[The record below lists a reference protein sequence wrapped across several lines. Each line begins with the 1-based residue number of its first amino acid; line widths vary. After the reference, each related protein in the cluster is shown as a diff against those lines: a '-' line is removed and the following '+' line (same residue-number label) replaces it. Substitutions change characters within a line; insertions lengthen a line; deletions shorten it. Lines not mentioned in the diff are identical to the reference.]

1 MGNASWEAAFIRESI
16 PSQHMPEPREQS
28 PIEDPDLLLSLYR
41 ISRIG
46 SSAYNAREAFQSV
59 MEEIQRLFLPSS
71 ASISLISPNSGL
83 LEKEYALGY
92 PANIEELSLH
102 IGKGIAGAVAF
113 RGEVIC
119 SEDVRQDPRYV
130 SLIDSVRCKI
140 ATPMISE
147 GQIIGVIDVD
157 SDTIGQYGPRDVQ
170 RLQAITDEAVRSLQS
185 VWRQR
190 QLITQSDQLKTLL
203 DLGQIVV
210 SKLEIQGLWDS
221 ITEATLD
228 LTGSRMATLQ
238 LYDEEQ
244 DQVVLQAVKPPY
256 PEYRSK
262 IEVLRLAESMASS
275 SIKTKRQVE
284 FPNITTPDYFDL
296 RDAPQMPDVF
306 SCLSTPMMYD
316 GKVIG
321 VINVFTKNRHRFP
334 NDEKRLLQAFAS
346 LSAVAAK
353 NADLYARV
361 FNSEDL
367 LRKSERLT
375 TLGLLS
381 AEIAHEIR
389 NPLTVIKLLFG
400 SLGLSYSEND
410 PRSKDTQIIKEK
422 INQLEEIV
430 SKVLSFSKA
439 PESLNSDWPIDGLIN
454 DTLLLVRLKLQQQRV
469 ELISE
474 TIGPE
479 VIVSGNKGQLQQVFL
494 NLIINA
500 AEAMPEGGRLSV
512 VPMLESEGEKE
523 RLAIYFSDT
532 GTGIP
537 KKIQGQIFESFLT
550 GKPEGT
556 GLGLSI
562 TKRILR
568 SHHGDITVAQSSS
581 AGTTIRIELPIAET

>member
-1 MGNASWEAAFIRESI
+1 MD
-16 PSQHMPEPREQS
+16 PSPDNRPVDDPE
-28 PIEDPDLLLSLYR
+28 LLLSLYR
-41 ISRIG
+41 ISQIG
-46 SSAYNAREAFQSV
+46 SSTFNAGEAFQAI
-59 MEEIQRLFLPSS
+59 MEEIQRLFSPSS

-83 LEKEYALGY
+83 LEKEYAIGY
-92 PANIEELSLH
+92 PANIEALSLH
-102 IGKGIAGAVAF
+102 IGKGISGSVAF
-113 RGEVIC
+113 KGQSIC
-119 SEDVRQDPRYV
+119 SPDVRQDPRYV
-130 SLIDSVRCKI
+130 RLIDNVRCKI

-147 GQIIGVIDVD
+147 GQIVGVVDVD
-157 SDTIGQYGPRDVQ
+157 SDQVGHYTEDDVQ
-170 RLQAITDEAVRSLQS
+170 RLQAITDEAIRSLQS

-190 QLITQSDQLKTLL
+190 HLVNQSEQLKALFEV
-203 DLGQIVV
+203 GQNVV
-210 SKLEIQGLWDS
+210 SNLELQGLWDS
-221 ITEATLD
+221 ITEAALD

-238 LYDEEQ
+238 LYDEEKN
-244 DQVVLQAVKPPY
+244 QVTLQAVKPPH

-262 IEVLRLAESMASS
+262 IEVLHLDESMNSS
-275 SIKTKRQVE
+275 AIKTRRQIE

-296 RDAPQMPDVF
+296 KDAPQMADVF
-306 SCLSTPMMYD
+306 SCLSTPMMYE

-321 VINVFTKNRHRFP
+321 VINVFTRNRHRFP

-346 LSAVAAK
+346 LSAVAAQ

-400 SLGLSYSEND
+400 SLGHHYESHD
-410 PRSKDTQIIKEK
+410 PRKKDTQIIKEK

-439 PESLNSDWPIDGLIN
+439 PESLNSDWSVDELIQ
-454 DTLLLVRLKLQQQRV
+454 DTFLLVRLKMQQQR
-469 ELISE
+469 ISLQSDP
-474 TIGPE
+474 IGSS
-479 VIVSGNKGQLQQVFL
+479 VIINGNKGQLQQVFL

-500 AEAMPEGGRLSV
+500 AEAMPDGGQLTVSLAIEGTDDR
-512 VPMLESEGEKE
+512 KKI
-523 RLAIYFSDT
+523 AIYFSDT

-537 KKIQGQIFESFLT
+537 ANIQDQIFESFLT
-550 GKPEGT
+550 GKPQGT

-568 SHHGDITVAQSSS
+568 SHNGDITVAQSSS
-581 AGTTIRIELPIAET
+581 QGTTLRIELPLAPKPSS

>member
-1 MGNASWEAAFIRESI
+1 MD
-16 PSQHMPEPREQS
+16 PSPDNRPVDDPE
-28 PIEDPDLLLSLYR
+28 LLLSLYR
-41 ISRIG
+41 ISQIG
-46 SSAYNAREAFQSV
+46 SSTFNAGEAFQAI
-59 MEEIQRLFLPSS
+59 MEEIQRLFSPSS

-83 LEKEYALGY
+83 LEKEYAIGY
-92 PANIEELSLH
+92 PANIEALSLH
-102 IGKGIAGAVAF
+102 IGKGISGSVAF
-113 RGEVIC
+113 KGQSIC
-119 SEDVRQDPRYV
+119 SPDVRQDPRYV
-130 SLIDSVRCKI
+130 RLIDNVRCKI

-147 GQIIGVIDVD
+147 GQIVGVVDVD
-157 SDTIGQYGPRDVQ
+157 SDQVGHYTEDDVQ
-170 RLQAITDEAVRSLQS
+170 RLQAITDEAIRSLQS

-190 QLITQSDQLKTLL
+190 HLVNQSEQLKALFEV
-203 DLGQIVV
+203 GQNVV
-210 SKLEIQGLWDS
+210 SNLELQGLWDS
-221 ITEATLD
+221 ITEAALD

-238 LYDEEQ
+238 LYDEEKN
-244 DQVVLQAVKPPY
+244 QVALQAVKPPH

-262 IEVLRLAESMASS
+262 IEVLHLDESMNSS
-275 SIKTKRQVE
+275 AIKTRRQIE

-296 RDAPQMPDVF
+296 KDAPQMADVF
-306 SCLSTPMMYD
+306 SCLSTPMMYE

-321 VINVFTKNRHRFP
+321 VINVFTRNRHRFP

-346 LSAVAAK
+346 LSAVAAQ

-400 SLGLSYSEND
+400 SLGHHYESHD
-410 PRSKDTQIIKEK
+410 PRKKDTQIIKEK

-439 PESLNSDWPIDGLIN
+439 PESLNSDWSVDELIQ
-454 DTLLLVRLKLQQQRV
+454 DTFLLVRLKMQQQR
-469 ELISE
+469 ISLQSDP
-474 TIGPE
+474 IGSS
-479 VIVSGNKGQLQQVFL
+479 VIINGNKGQLQQVFL

-500 AEAMPEGGRLSV
+500 AEAMPDGGQLTVSLAIEGTDDR
-512 VPMLESEGEKE
+512 KKI
-523 RLAIYFSDT
+523 AIYFSDT

-537 KKIQGQIFESFLT
+537 ANIQDQIFESFLT
-550 GKPEGT
+550 GKPQGT

-568 SHHGDITVAQSSS
+568 SHNGDITVAQSSS
-581 AGTTIRIELPIAET
+581 QGTTLRIELPLAPTSS